1 MEAIT
6 TIILDVLFGCYCL
19 SVLTWTVIGVQAIV
33 RDHRE
38 EKRREAAANRD
49 EEYHAER
56 MRALG
61 K

>member
-19 SVLTWTVIGVQAIV
+19 SVLTWTVIGVQTIV

-49 EEYHAER
+49 EE
-56 MRALG
+56 
-61 K
+61 

>member
-1 MEAIT
+1 MEEIT
-6 TIILDVLFGCYCL
+6 TIVLDVLFGCFRR
-19 SVLTWTVIGVQAIV
+19 SVLTWTVIGVRAIV

-38 EKRREAAANRD
+38 EKRREAAAKRD
-49 EEYHAER
+49 EEYHAEH